1 MTQFPLNDHEYIEL
15 NKLLK
20 ILRWVNSG
28 GDANMLI
35 VDGLVRVNGE
45 VEIQKRK
52 KTESCFTGAI
62 GRRYRTR
69 QSKTGAGRAQR
80 PTAEC
85 RKLNHYNGFFDSLH
99 IIEPFEQSCVKLAR
113 TKLFIIH

>member
-1 MTQFPLNDHEYIEL
+1 MTQFPLIDHEYIEL

-52 KTESCFTGAI
+52 KLRKGDIVEFNK
-62 GRRYRTR
+62 
-69 QSKTGAGRAQR
+69 QSAVI
-80 PTAEC
+80 
-85 RKLNHYNGFFDSLH
+85 S
-99 IIEPFEQSCVKLAR
+99 
-113 TKLFIIH
+113 

>member
-1 MTQFPLNDHEYIEL
+1 MTQFPLIDHEYIEL

-35 VDGLVRVNGE
+35 LDRQVRVNGE

-52 KTESCFTGAI
+52 KLRKGDIVEFNK
-62 GRRYRTR
+62 
-69 QSKTGAGRAQR
+69 QSAVI
-80 PTAEC
+80 
-85 RKLNHYNGFFDSLH
+85 S
-99 IIEPFEQSCVKLAR
+99 
-113 TKLFIIH
+113 